1 MACHTVTVRGCAGNR
16 ARLPIAVRS
25 PGTPLLRCINHQK
38 APTIHLQRDSIT
50 AAQPWIPVFGY
61 GGHIKATTRELVIAH
76 GSTTRH
82 YPLQKVRHLLI
93 VGGHTL
99 HTSAVT
105 NLLKAGTAIT
115 FFDIDGTPVGYLYP
129 YGYQPED
136 GVRTAQERATP
147 YRFAQSL
154 ASAGLQSRLLL
165 LDELCDCIGRDIFYA
180 GELDFLYQAREELAA
195 SVTMEG
201 IRRLSRLTGDMYY
214 EILSRTTPPE
224 LGFRRRAAR
233 PYNDPVNAM
242 FSLGY
247 AMLYGNCCVSTIGA
261 HLNPDRGMLHEG
273 AGSLVYD
280 LIEPLKAVMVD
291 RIVIRFAR
299 EEISEN
305 DYECSE
311 KRCYLD
317 TNLSNQLVQAL
328 RDSIDQTRIDTQVQI
343 LRDAL
348 LTNAEFHVLY
358 W

>member
-1 MACHTVTVRGCAGNR
+1 MTCHTVTVRGCAGNR
-16 ARLPIAVRS
+16 TSSRIP
-25 PGTPLLRCINHQK
+25 PLRCINHQK

-61 GGHIKATTRELVIAH
+61 GGHIKATTRELVIAQ
-76 GSTTRH
+76 GGTTRR
-82 YPLQKVRHLLI
+82 YPLQAVRHLLI

-115 FFDIDGTPVGYLYP
+115 FFDADGTPVGYLYP

-136 GVRTAQERATP
+136 GVRIAQERATP
-147 YRFAQSL
+147 YRFAQSI

-165 LDELCDCIGRDIFYA
+165 LDEICDCTGHDIFYV

-214 EILSRTTPPE
+214 EILSRAIPHE
-224 LGFRRRAAR
+224 LGFHRRATR

-247 AMLYGNCCVSTIGA
+247 AMLYGNCCVSMVGA

-273 AGSLVYD
+273 PGSLVHD
-280 LIEPLKAVMVD
+280 LIEPQKAVMVD
-291 RIVIRFAR
+291 RTVIRFAR
-299 EEISEN
+299 EKISEN

-317 TNLSNQLVQAL
+317 TNISNQLVQAL

-348 LTNAEFHVLY
+348 LTNAGFHVVY